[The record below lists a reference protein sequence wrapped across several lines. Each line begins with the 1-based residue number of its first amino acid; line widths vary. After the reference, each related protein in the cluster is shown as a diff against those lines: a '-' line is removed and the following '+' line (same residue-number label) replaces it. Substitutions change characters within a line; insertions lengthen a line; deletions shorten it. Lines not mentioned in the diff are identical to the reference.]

1 MDLAGD
7 AVFAFTCDVR
17 LYGNLIKQLSTRNR
31 IDLVSFLIE
40 DDSDH
45 LQWARDYCASV
56 TVRRDLEKRL
66 TER

>member
-1 MDLAGD
+1 
-7 AVFAFTCDVR
+7 
-17 LYGNLIKQLSTRNR
+17 
-31 IDLVSFLIE
+31 LVSFLIE